1 MILRSDGIT
10 AGDIARRLNLSER
23 SIRKRNGIDQFII
36 GQFATGR
43 GRPVTLFSREAL
55 SLWGVES
62 VTAEPR
68 VRSERSD
75 WGVPRCCTPEQW
87 EAICLSVRELY
98 MANAQANLK
107 LACEQAVRRAGMSG
121 VELPVTAAQIYKR
134 LTCKNTAPDGLA
146 MSPFYR
152 DNWEVIR
159 RSGLR
164 KKDIALEIA
173 THRYNW
179 LDIFEN
185 LGWAGAGFGAMRGWS
200 IDVRKNDVWTTPN
213 DRSSQAEFGSAMYI
227 RCVLTGYPLWVEPVQ
242 TETSDALIRG
252 YLKCMLAWRKCPD
265 LFVAIDNGKA
275 MISERTLQVI
285 KTTLPPE
292 AFAMAAQI
300 PEMFQEGSPII
311 RNLPNIPRS
320 KFKAALERSFKLIKD
335 EFDATRHA
343 RNYQGGSRAEAV
355 QLSVSNRPAWQYM
368 STAISTTD
376 EYFDGLGT
384 WLYSDYVARERPRM
398 FPTLVARGIS
408 PTIGAAFQ
416 YYFDPTESLP
426 TNERIADLLYWA
438 TPRPSICKASLG
450 YVDAVI
456 GGEFW
461 HCVSEALN
469 HQYYGHKIAVLPI
482 PDTDF
487 AVLMLADNPSAPKYL
502 ATARNAFVRSMDELR
517 EVRPIVIETQNAI
530 RTQLREERQAT
541 PPATWENTTA
551 AEQPTPALPES
562 AQAWLDGIEIPV
574 QEIDDNDD
582 TTSLDSIMRDVDNLL
597 DD

>member
-10 AGDIARRLNLSER
+10 AGDIARQLNLSER
-23 SIRKRNGIDQFII
+23 SIRKRNGIDRFIV
-36 GQFATGR
+36 GRFATGR

-62 VTAEPR
+62 ATAEPR

-98 MANAQANLK
+98 MANAQANLR

-121 VELPVTAAQIYKR
+121 VDLPMNANQIYKR
-134 LTCKNTAPDGLA
+134 LTCKNVAPDGLA
-146 MSPFYR
+146 MSSFYR

-173 THRYNW
+173 TKRYGW
-179 LDIFEN
+179 LPIFESA
-185 LGWAGAGFGAMRGWS
+185 GWAGAGFGAMRGWS
-200 IDVRKNDVWTTPN
+200 IDVRKNDIWTTPN
-213 DRSSQAEFGSAMYI
+213 DRSGGPEFGAAMYI
-227 RCVLTGYPLWVEPVQ
+227 RCALTGYPLWVEPVK
-242 TETSDALIRG
+242 TETSAALIRG

-265 LFVAIDNGKA
+265 LFVSIDNGKA
-275 MISERTLQVI
+275 MISERTLKVI
-285 KTTLPPE
+285 ETTLPKE
-292 AFAMAAQI
+292 AWAMTSQI
-300 PEMFQEGSPII
+300 PELFHDGSPIL

-320 KFKAALERSFKLIKD
+320 PFKAALERSFKLIKD

-343 RNYQGGSRAEAV
+343 RNFQGGTRAEAV
-355 QLSVSNRPAWQYM
+355 QLAVTNRPAWQYM

-384 WLYSDYVARERPRM
+384 WLYSDYVSRERPRM
-398 FPTLVARGIS
+398 FPSLIARGIS

-426 TNERIADLLYWA
+426 TNERIANLLYWA
-438 TPRPSICKASLG
+438 TPKPSICKASLG

-461 HCVSEALN
+461 HCVSEKLD
-469 HQYYGHKIAVLPI
+469 HHYYEHRIAVLPI

-487 AVLMLADNPSAPKYL
+487 AVLMLADNPSSPKYL

-517 EVRPIVIETQNAI
+517 AVHPIVIETQNAI
-530 RTQLREERQAT
+530 RTGLREERQAT
-541 PPATWENTTA
+541 PPAVWENTTS
-551 AEQPTPALPES
+551 AEQPTPALPDG
-562 AQAWLDGIEIPV
+562 AQAWLDGIEIPIH
-574 QEIDDNDD
+574 ELDDDARPTD
-582 TTSLDSIMRDVDNLL
+582 LDAIVRDVDSLL
-597 DD
+597 D